1 MGIRK
6 AMHEDI
12 SNVGLPSEKE
22 DTGKTYLE
30 ESIALVEKWSKT
42 PGMDGK
48 GLYENFAKFP
58 KKIANTVQL
67 LERQEKYLARMNE
80 TQVSSAFNTL
90 PQNIMRVIRLGY
102 PNSVRGEIFH
112 EFAMQSLHDSFYYIE
127 PVYGTTLRDATADAT
142 TYESASFTYDTTKNS
157 TALGTGDA
165 STVTFTATPASG
177 AVPIVSAKSLVRVDG
192 VLKAVD
198 DGSNGWTTFVAGEV
212 TAGTITY
219 TTGAVSITFA
229 TAPATGAVLTL
240 ETNYDAEDSDLYAQY
255 GSIKLKTTRKDFKPT
270 PKILKLSW
278 SWQSEVMM
286 DMDLDLNA
294 EEVLVQSAA
303 EEFKKCIDFEACLL
317 GYKTSLDK
325 TAINF
330 NADFRS
336 SGAANPF
343 DYYNTFY
350 RSLRKVSSQ
359 IYKALQRGGVNR
371 IYGGPDAVGFLASIG
386 GWIDAPNVAQIGAFQ
401 AGTLRNIP
409 VYQVPISIVPNAEL
423 VCVYKNPQN
432 DSDVAIAFGTA
443 VPLYRTTTLQ
453 YANLYSE
460 TALAILEDAQAVRP
474 EYIRR
479 MTFTNL

>member
-1 MGIRK
+1 MAGVRDT
-6 AMHEDI
+6 MREDL
-12 SNVGLPSEKE
+12 SNIGLRTEKKE
-22 DTGKTYLE
+22 TNETFMQ
-30 ESIALVEKWSKT
+30 ESTRLLEKWSKI
-42 PGMDGK
+42 DAVQGK
-48 GLYENFAKFP
+48 GLAENFAKYP

-67 LERQEKYLARMNE
+67 LERQEEYLDRMNE
-80 TQVSSAFNTL
+80 SMVSSTFNTV
-90 PQNIMRVIRLGY
+90 PNNIIRVIRLGY
-102 PNSVRGEIFH
+102 PNSIRGELFH
-112 EFAMQSLHDSFYYIE
+112 EFAMQTTKDSFYYIE
-127 PVYGTTLRDATADAT
+127 PVYGSTLRDATSGEV
-142 TYESASFTYDTTKNS
+142 TYEKPSFTYDTTKIS
-157 TALGTGDA
+157 TSLGTGDA
-165 STVTFTATPASG
+165 STTTFTATSG
-177 AVPIVSAKSLVRVDG
+177 TKPIVSGKSLVRVDG

-198 DGSNGWTTFVAGEV
+198 DGAGGWTSFVAGEV
-212 TAGTITY
+212 TAGTINY
-219 TTGAVSITFA
+219 TTGAVSVTFA
-229 TAPATGAVLTL
+229 TAPASAAVLTL
-240 ETNYDAEDSDLYAQY
+240 ETNYDNEDSDLYAQI
-255 GSIKLKTTRKDFKPT
+255 GTIKLNTVRKDFKVT
-270 PKILKLSW
+270 PKILKLNW
-278 SWQSEVMM
+278 SWQSEVAL

-350 RSLRKVSSQ
+350 RSLRKVSAQ

-371 IYGGPDAVGFLASIG
+371 IYGGPDAIGFLASIG
-386 GWIDAPNVAQIGAFQ
+386 GWVDAPNVAQIGAFQ

-409 VYQVPISIVPNAEL
+409 VYQVPIAIVPNNEL

-443 VPLYRTTTLQ
+443 VPLYRTKTQ
-453 YANLYSE
+453 NFANLYNE